1 MEKVLIAIDYHPTSE
16 KVAEEGHK
24 LAKQLG
30 AQTCLIH
37 VRAESS
43 YYDTSYG
50 NFFGLEGYGMTADPA
65 LATNPALTTDPS
77 LSSEIKNTTDDFLAS
92 AAKHLNDPSVGTHM
106 AEGNTDTAILSYAD
120 EWQADMIVMGTHSRS
135 GLEKI
140 LMGNV
145 AAKVLEKTKVP
156 MYMVPVE
163 K

>member
-1 MEKVLIAIDYHPTSE
+1 MKKVLIAIDYHPTAE

-30 AQTCLIH
+30 AQTCLVH

-43 YYDTSYG
+43 YYDTSYR
-50 NFFGLEGYGMTADPA
+50 NFFGLEGYGMAADPA
-65 LATNPALTTDPS
+65 LATDPS
-77 LSSEIKNTTDDFLAS
+77 LSSEVKNTTDDFLES
-92 AAKHLNDPSVGTHM
+92 AARHLNDSSVGTHM
-106 AEGNTDTAILSYAD
+106 AEGDTDTAILAYAD

-135 GLEKI
+135 GLEKM

-145 AAKVLEKTKVP
+145 TAKVLEKTKVP

>member
-1 MEKVLIAIDYHPTSE
+1 MKKVLIAIDYHPTSE

-24 LAKQLG
+24 LAQQLG
-30 AQTCLIH
+30 AKTCLIH

-43 YYDTSYG
+43 YYDTGYS
-50 NFFGLEGYGMTADPA
+50 NFFGLEGYGMAADPA
-65 LATNPALTTDPS
+65 MATDPS
-77 LSSEIKNTTDDFLAS
+77 LASEVRNTTDDFLKS
-92 AAKHLNDPSVGTHM
+92 AAKHLNDPSVETYM
-106 AEGNTDTAILSYAD
+106 AEGDTDQAILEYAA
-120 EWQADMIVMGTHSRS
+120 EWNADMIVMGTHSRS

-156 MYMVPVE
+156 MFMVPVE